1 MAEAYVEIVLT
12 KAGEDIMAR
21 VIAGLKINFKRI
33 AIGDGF
39 DYDTENFKYKTSLV
53 NEVASIPE
61 LMMHVTSDNLVKI
74 SGKLTKSDLQ
84 RSFYNREMGL
94 YIVDPDNEDN
104 EILYAYANKNDI
116 ADYLTPDI
124 ANYGVEKEFEINV
137 MVGRSANVNIY
148 ISSTRLTTEV
158 TFNQSEWELNSDTG
172 FYELTLG
179 AVNEVL
185 KIYRTTLDSRKSVP
199 LVSVDVEEHISKL
212 ISLNPFTGSAITL

>member
-39 DYDTENFKYKTSLV
+39 DYATENIKYKTSLV
-53 NEVASIPE
+53 HEVASIPE

-116 ADYLTPDI
+116 ADYLTPDV
-124 ANYGVEKEFEINV
+124 ANYGVEKEFEIDV
-137 MVGRSANVNIY
+137 VVGRSANVNIY

>member
-1 MAEAYVEIVLT
+1 
-12 KAGEDIMAR
+12 MAR

-39 DYDTENFKYKTSLV
+39 DYDVENFKYRTGLV

-61 LMMHVTSDNLVKI
+61 LTMHVTSDNLVKI

-94 YIVDPDNEDN
+94 YIVDPDNDDN

-124 ANYGVEKEFEINV
+124 ANYGVEKEFEIDV
-137 MVGRSANVNIY
+137 AVGRSANVNIY

-158 TFNQSEWELNSDTG
+158 TFNQSEWELNPDTD

-185 KIYRTTLDSRKSVP
+185 KIYRTTTGGRRSVS